1 MNGYIGDGIPD
12 SGKYNMD
19 GNGMVQTGPGDAS
32 MLCIFYKR
40 AIHNEIKSA
49 QAGRPIFD
57 DIDFVKIQHPGE
69 RLNIVEREA
78 NALDKRR
85 WPAQW
90 SAYAAGKDQVAEGTP
105 LGLLF
110 PRHPSTI
117 AMLQAIGFMTVE
129 HLASAS
135 ATAIDAIG
143 MHGQD
148 YVNYAQ
154 KYIKGATGGAAFHQM
169 QMEVEDQKRVN
180 SRLVKQV
187 EDMTAQMQAL
197 QAALMNNA
205 VMGNIAQPMPGGP
218 AYGGPRV
225 PSPQMAQP
233 VMMAPAPSFGNSP
246 LVADTQM
253 AMINANH
260 DSKPTRGWPKGKPR
274 GKKNTASEAA

>member
-1 MNGYIGDGIPD
+1 MNGYVGDGIPD
-12 SGKYNMD
+12 HGRYDMV
-19 GNGMVQTGPGDAS
+19 NGQVQTGPGDAS

-40 AIHNEIKSA
+40 AVHNEVKSA

-78 NALDKRR
+78 SQLDKRR

-129 HLASAS
+129 HLANAS
-135 ATAIDAIG
+135 ATAIETIG
-143 MHGQD
+143 MNGQD

-154 KYIKGATGGAAFHQM
+154 KYIKGASGGAAFHQM
-169 QMEVEDQKRVN
+169 QMEVDEQKRTN
-180 SRLVKQV
+180 GRLQKQL
-187 EDMTAQMQAL
+187 EDMTAQMAAMS
-197 QAALMNNA
+197 AALMNGA
-205 VMGNIAQPMPGGP
+205 GMPAQQYVPGGP
-218 AYGGPRV
+218 TGHMPT
-225 PSPQMAQP
+225 PQMAQP
-233 VMMAPAPSFGNSP
+233 IHMAPVPSFGNSP
-246 LVADTQM
+246 LVADTQS

-260 DSKPTRGWPKGKPR
+260 ESKPARGWPKGKPR
-274 GKKNTASEAA
+274 GKKNPASEAA